1 MSDLR
6 TLIETGL
13 DFIAVPPEWDEERQ
27 NYKKISKGFRMIE
40 WLNDTRHLSK
50 KELQEVVDI
59 RRKNYRDKHE
69 R

>member
-1 MSDLR
+1 MNKEKIINIINKD
-6 TLIETGL
+6 
-13 DFIAVPPEWDEERQ
+13 
-27 NYKKISKGFRMIE
+27 YKKISKGFRMIE